1 MLGNIKMETVINQIE
16 SVSAKGNDGFLPL
29 EKEQVI
35 ERILKLKKERNA
47 IILAHYYQDPD
58 IQDIADFLGDS
69 LALAQAAKKTN
80 ADVIL
85 FCGVHFMAE
94 TAKILSPEKTVL
106 MPDLRAG
113 CSLADSAPAPR
124 FKKWVEE
131 HPGHIVISYINC
143 SAEVKALS
151 DIICTSS
158 NAEKII
164 RSIPEDIPICF
175 APDKY
180 LGAFLIKKTGRQM
193 VLWNGTCQV
202 HETFSE
208 KELIS
213 LQRKHPNAL
222 VLAHPE
228 CPDNILHY
236 ADFIGSTSGIIKFA
250 TESSNE
256 EYIIA
261 TEEGIIH
268 QLRKRNP
275 NKIFY
280 PLANLNGCACNQCP
294 HMRVHTL
301 EKMLY
306 ALENLAPEITMDE
319 ELRLRALRP
328 LERMLELS

>member
-1 MLGNIKMETVINQIE
+1 MENIVEKIN
-16 SVSAKGNDGFLPL
+16 
-29 EKEQVI
+29 
-35 ERILKLKKERNA
+35 RLKKEKNA
-47 IILAHYYQDPD
+47 IILAHYYQDPS
-58 IQDIADFLGDS
+58 IQDVADFLGDS
-69 LALAQAAKKTN
+69 LALAQAAQKTN
-80 ADVIL
+80 ADVIV

-94 TAKILSPEKTVL
+94 TAKILNPDKIVV
-106 MPDLRAG
+106 MPDLNAG
-113 CSLADSAPAPR
+113 CSLADSAPADK

-131 HPGHIVISYINC
+131 HPGHTVISYINC

-164 RSIPEDIPICF
+164 RSVPEDIPICF

-180 LGAFLIKKTGRQM
+180 LGSYLIKKTGRHM

-228 CPDNILHY
+228 CPENILHY
-236 ADFIGSTSGIIKFA
+236 ADYIGSTSGIIKYA
-250 TESSNE
+250 TESPNKE
-256 EYIIA
+256 FIIA

-268 QLRKRNP
+268 QLKKKNP
-275 NKIFY
+275 DKIFY

-301 EKMLY
+301 DKLLA
-306 ALENLAPEITMDE
+306 ALENLEPQITMDE
-319 ELRLRALRP
+319 GLRQRALKP
-328 LERMLELS
+328 LLKMLELSK

>member
-1 MLGNIKMETVINQIE
+1 MLKYLFRKMNETIDKV
-16 SVSAKGNDGFLPL
+16 
-29 EKEQVI
+29 
-35 ERILKLKKERNA
+35 LKFKKERNA
-47 IILAHYYQDPD
+47 IILAHYYQEPV

-69 LALAQAAKKTN
+69 LALAQQAKKTN
-80 ADVIL
+80 ADVIV

-94 TAKILSPEKTVL
+94 TAKILNPEKIVVI
-106 MPDLRAG
+106 PDLNAG
-113 CSLADSAPAPR
+113 CSLADSAPPEKFR
-124 FKKWVEE
+124 KWADE

-143 SAEVKALS
+143 SAKVKAMS

-164 RSIPEDIPICF
+164 RSVPEDQPICF

-180 LGAFLIKKTGRQM
+180 LGSYLIKKTGRQM

-228 CPDNILHY
+228 CPENILHY
-236 ADFIGSTSGIIKFA
+236 ADYIGSTSGIIKFA
-250 TESSNE
+250 TENNNKE
-256 EYIIA
+256 FIIA

-268 QLRKRNP
+268 QLKKKNP
-275 NKIFY
+275 DKIFF
-280 PLANLNGCACNQCP
+280 PLANLTGCACNQCP
-294 HMRVHTL
+294 YMRLHTL
-301 EKMLY
+301 DKVLL
-306 ALENLAPEITMDE
+306 ALETLEPQIHLPED
-319 ELRLRALRP
+319 LRLAALRP
-328 LERMLELS
+328 LERMLELSN

>member
-1 MLGNIKMETVINQIE
+1 MNKIIDK
-16 SVSAKGNDGFLPL
+16 
-29 EKEQVI
+29 
-35 ERILKLKKERNA
+35 ILKLKKERNA
-47 IILAHYYQDPD
+47 IILAHYYQEPA

-69 LALAQAAKKTN
+69 LALAQQAKKN
-80 ADVIL
+80 DAEVIV

-94 TAKILSPEKTVL
+94 TAKILNPEKIVVI
-106 MPDLRAG
+106 PDLNAG
-113 CSLADSAPAPR
+113 CSLANSAPPEKFR
-124 FKKWVEE
+124 KWVDE

-143 SAEVKALS
+143 SAEVKAMS

-164 RSIPEDIPICF
+164 RSVPEDQPICF
-175 APDKY
+175 APDRY
-180 LGAFLIKKTGRQM
+180 LGSYLIKKTGRQM

-228 CPDNILHY
+228 CPENILHY
-236 ADFIGSTSGIIKFA
+236 ADYIGSTSGIIKFA
-250 TESSNE
+250 TENYNK

-268 QLRKRNP
+268 QLKKKNP
-275 NKIFY
+275 DKIFY
-280 PLANLNGCACNQCP
+280 PLANLTGCACNQCP
-294 HMRVHTL
+294 YMRLHTL
-301 EKMLY
+301 DKVLS
-306 ALENLAPEITMDE
+306 ALETLEPQIHLPED
-319 ELRLRALRP
+319 LRLAALLP
-328 LERMLELS
+328 LERMLELSN

>member
-1 MLGNIKMETVINQIE
+1 METIIDKIE
-16 SVSAKGNDGFLPL
+16 TVHAKGSDGFLPL
-29 EKEQVI
+29 TKEQII

-47 IILAHYYQDPD
+47 VILAHYYQDPD

-69 LALAQAAKKTN
+69 LALAQAAKKTD

-94 TAKILSPEKTVL
+94 TAKILNPEKTVL

-113 CSLADSAPAPR
+113 CSLADSAPADK
-124 FKKWVEE
+124 FKQWVEA
-131 HPGHIVISYINC
+131 HPNHIVISYINC

-151 DIICTSS
+151 DVICTSS

-164 RSIPEDIPICF
+164 RSIPNDTPICF

-180 LGAFLIKKTGRQM
+180 LGAFLMKKTGRQM

-213 LQRKHPNAL
+213 LQRQHPAAL

-250 TESSNE
+250 TESSNY

-268 QLRKRNP
+268 QLRKANP
-275 NKIFY
+275 NKVFY

-301 EKMLY
+301 EKMLV
-306 ALENLAPEITMDE
+306 ALEKKTPEIKMSE

>member
-1 MLGNIKMETVINQIE
+1 MNETIE
-16 SVSAKGNDGFLPL
+16 K
-29 EKEQVI
+29 
-35 ERILKLKKERNA
+35 ILKLKKERNA
-47 IILAHYYQDPD
+47 IILAHYYQDPA

-69 LALAQAAKKTN
+69 LALAQQAKKTDV
-80 ADVIL
+80 DVIV

-94 TAKILSPEKTVL
+94 TAKILNPEKIVVI
-106 MPDLRAG
+106 PDLNAG
-113 CSLADSAPAPR
+113 CSLANSAPPEKFR
-124 FKKWVEE
+124 KWVDE
-131 HPGHIVISYINC
+131 HPGHIIISYINS
-143 SAEVKALS
+143 SAKVKAMS

-164 RSIPEDIPICF
+164 RSLPDEQPICF

-180 LGAFLIKKTGRQM
+180 LGSYLIKKTGRQM
-193 VLWNGTCQV
+193 VLWDGTCQV

-236 ADFIGSTSGIIKFA
+236 ADYIGSTSGIIKFA
-250 TESSNE
+250 TENNNK

-268 QLRKRNP
+268 QLKKKNP
-275 NKIFY
+275 DKIFY
-280 PLANLNGCACNQCP
+280 PLANLTGCACNQCP
-294 HMRVHTL
+294 YMRLHTL
-301 EKMLY
+301 DKVLL
-306 ALENLAPEITMDE
+306 ALENLEPQIHLPED
-319 ELRLRALRP
+319 LRLAALRP
-328 LERMLELS
+328 LERMLELSN